1 MSQLW
6 HAESSCKVFL
16 LLFPGWLGKL
26 LMMTLGCQ
34 IECDG
39 RQSIIETLLILT
51 GDNSL
56 RILISWA
63 FVCGKIAIKSGIYGA
78 LSFCFGARILVR
90 CFRITCLVLNEGS

>member
-16 LLFPGWLGKL
+16 LLFPEWLDKL

-39 RQSIIETLLILT
+39 RQSIMETLLILT
-51 GDNSL
+51 GDNSP
-56 RILISWA
+56 RILIS
-63 FVCGKIAIKSGIYGA
+63 
-78 LSFCFGARILVR
+78 
-90 CFRITCLVLNEGS
+90 